1 MFFDPKRL
9 KFATRMTF
17 RRSVWLCVKPS
28 TENYCLTPVSRRS
41 AIDFFLL
48 LNLSVSN
55 KKERKMIQQSTRP
68 GRNPHDTTFGGL
80 SCLSPTAEYFLH
92 LHSRHRSRKVFLA
105 SRGFSS
111 LPRLLFTSLYATLT
125 HTHFATPI
133 VSSVVCFDSPEQESC
148 DV

>member
-55 KKERKMIQQSTRP
+55 KKERKMIQQCTRP

-92 LHSRHRSRKVFLA
+92 LHSRHRSRKVFLCLA
-105 SRGFSS
+105 KFFLSAETFVYFLVCYSNSHTFRN
-111 LPRLLFTSLYATLT
+111 PNRLVRRVF
-125 HTHFATPI
+125 
-133 VSSVVCFDSPEQESC
+133 
-148 DV
+148 